1 MKFRRIEF
9 KEHPILGNCTFDFTD
24 KDGKTLDT
32 IIIAG
37 ENGCGK
43 TVLLNELYE
52 LSFNNFTPKKNYIVR
67 LELELSK
74 AEQDSIN
81 EREVIAKVYPDGIPN
96 IIEAIVDYKNR
107 TSEIINP
114 GHALHGVFLMKPSGE
129 HLFKRIYSDV
139 AINFIPK
146 AINSVTAFNI
156 DQKEDSV
163 KSSTQLATDI
173 TQLLIDIK
181 ALDDSDLADW
191 VKTHEGQI
199 PPKEVQ
205 AIRMNRFTN
214 AFSSIFEHKRFKGID
229 NIDGK
234 KVILFEEYGHIMPI
248 DKLSSGEKQI
258 VFRGSFLLKDK
269 KSIEG
274 AYVLIDEPEIS
285 LHPKWQLEI
294 LPFIKSLFTDDSGT
308 QTSQIIV
315 ATHSPFII
323 HNSNRRNDKV
333 IIMQKSDDGH
343 IQPADTP
350 SYYSWTANQLVHEA
364 FNINIGNNPNQRI
377 VFVEGETDEKYY
389 NKAIEVFGFNQNDIA
404 FKWIGRN
411 IEKGKNENTGDKA
424 LNNAAQ
430 FFKANKQ
437 MIHNPIILLYDC
449 DTSKPAEDEGMLH
462 IRKMEENKGNI
473 QYKKGV
479 ENLLCLPKDFE
490 YNKYYSYSDR
500 KDEYGA
506 PTKVGQ
512 LNKTLLCDD
521 ICSYENKQLTE
532 ILKNLKVEID
542 KIIVI

>member
-1 MKFRRIEF
+1 MKFRKIEF
-9 KEHPILGNCTFDFTD
+9 TGHPILGNCTFDFTD
-24 KDGKTLDT
+24 KEGKTLDT

-52 LSFNNFTPKKNYIVR
+52 LSFNNFAQKKNYILR

-74 AEQDSIN
+74 IEQDSIN
-81 EREVIAKVYPDGIPN
+81 EWEVIAKVYPDGIPN

-139 AINFIPK
+139 AINFTPK

-163 KSSTQLATDI
+163 KSSNELATHI

-181 ALDDSDLADW
+181 ALDDADLADW

-199 PPKEVQ
+199 PPKSIQ
-205 AIRMNRFTN
+205 AVRMNRFTN

-234 KVILFEEYGHIMPI
+234 KVVLFEEYGHTMSI

-294 LPFIKSLFTDDSGT
+294 LPLIKRLFTDENGI

-323 HNSNRRNDKV
+323 HNSNRRDDKV
-333 IIMQKSDDGH
+333 IILQKDDNGH
-343 IQPADTP
+343 IQPAGIP
-350 SYYSWTANQLVHEA
+350 LYYSWTANQLVHEA
-364 FNINIGNNPNQRI
+364 FDINIDSYPNQKI

-389 NKAIEVFGFNQNDIA
+389 NRAIEVFGFNQNDIA

-437 MIHNPIILLYDC
+437 IYHKPIILLYDC
-449 DTSKPAEDEGMLH
+449 DTNKPAEDEGMLH
-462 IRKMEENKGNI
+462 IRRMEENKGNI

-490 YNKYYSYSDR
+490 YNKYYSYSDK

-506 PTKVGQ
+506 VTRVGQ
-512 LNKTLLCDD
+512 LDKTLLCDD
-521 ICSYENKQLTE
+521 ICNYTDEQLKE
-532 ILKNLKVEID
+532 ILKNLKKEID
-542 KIIVI
+542 KIIAM

>member
-1 MKFRRIEF
+1 MKFRKIEF
-9 KEHPILGNCTFDFTD
+9 IGHPILGNCTFDFTD
-24 KDGKTLDT
+24 KKGKTLDT

-52 LSFNNFTPKKNYIVR
+52 LSINNFSNRNYIFN
-67 LELELSK
+67 LELELNK
-74 AEQDSIN
+74 AEQDFIN
-81 EREVIAKVYPDGIPN
+81 ERETIARLYPNGIPD
-96 IIEAIVDYKNR
+96 IIEVQVNYKNKV
-107 TSEIINP
+107 SEIVTPEYSFHSFYLTSAGKHI
-114 GHALHGVFLMKPSGE
+114 
-129 HLFKRIYSDV
+129 FKRIYSDV
-139 AINFIPK
+139 AINFTPK
-146 AINSVTAFNI
+146 AINSVTSFNI
-156 DQKEDSV
+156 DQEEDLV
-163 KSSTQLATDI
+163 KSSNELATHI

-181 ALDDSDLADW
+181 ALDDADLADW

-199 PPKEVQ
+199 PPKSIQ
-205 AIRMNRFTN
+205 AVRMNRFTN

-229 NIDGK
+229 NINGK
-234 KVILFEEYGHIMPI
+234 KIVLFEEYGHTMSI

-294 LPFIKSLFTDDSGT
+294 LPFIKRLFTDENGI
-308 QTSQIIV
+308 QTSQIII

-333 IIMQKSDDGH
+333 IILKKGDNGQTQLDN
-343 IQPADTP
+343 IP

-364 FNINIGNNPNQRI
+364 FDININSLPNQKI

-449 DTSKPAEDEGMLH
+449 DTKKPAEDEGMLH
-462 IRKMEENKGNI
+462 IRRMEENNENI

-479 ENLLCLPKDFE
+479 ENLLCLPQNFE

-506 PTKVGQ
+506 ITKVGQ

-521 ICSYENKQLTE
+521 ICNYTDEQLKE
-532 ILKNLKVEID
+532 ILKNLKKEID
-542 KIIVI
+542 KIIAM

>member
-1 MKFRRIEF
+1 MKFRKIKF
-9 KEHPILGNCTFDFTD
+9 NEHPILGNCAFDFTD
-24 KDGKTLDT
+24 KDGNTLDT

-52 LSFNNFTPKKNYIVR
+52 LSFLSPKQNYILE

-74 AEQDSIN
+74 VEQDFLN
-81 EREVIAKVYPDGIPN
+81 EKNAIAKEYPHGIPD
-96 IIEAIVDYKNR
+96 IIEIRINYKNNKL
-107 TSEIINP
+107 EIITPNHAIP
-114 GHALHGVFLMKPSGE
+114 GFYLMKPTGK
-129 HLFKRIYSDV
+129 HFFKRIYSNV
-139 AINFIPK
+139 AINFTPK
-146 AINSVTAFNI
+146 AINSVTSFNI
-156 DQKEDSV
+156 DQEEDLV
-163 KSSTQLATDI
+163 KSSNELATHI

-181 ALDDSDLADW
+181 ALDDADLADW

-199 PPKEVQ
+199 PPKSIQ
-205 AIRMNRFTN
+205 AVRMNRFTN

-229 NIDGK
+229 NINGK
-234 KVILFEEYGHIMPI
+234 KIVLFEECGHTMSI
-248 DKLSSGEKQI
+248 DELSSGEKQI

-294 LPFIKSLFTDDSGT
+294 LPFIKRLFTDENGI
-308 QTSQIIV
+308 QTSQIII

-333 IIMQKSDDGH
+333 IILKKGDNGQTQLDD
-343 IQPADTP
+343 IP

-364 FNINIGNNPNQRI
+364 FDINIDSLPNQKI

-449 DTSKPAEDEGMLH
+449 DTKKPAEDEGMLH
-462 IRKMEENKGNI
+462 IRRMEENNENI

-479 ENLLCLPKDFE
+479 ENLLCLPQKFE
-490 YNKYYSYSDR
+490 YDKYYSYSDR

-506 PTKVGQ
+506 VTRVGQ
-512 LNKTLLCDD
+512 LNKTLLCDN
-521 ICSYENKQLTE
+521 ICNYTDEQLKG
-532 ILKNLKVEID
+532 ILKNLKKEID
-542 KIIVI
+542 KIIAM